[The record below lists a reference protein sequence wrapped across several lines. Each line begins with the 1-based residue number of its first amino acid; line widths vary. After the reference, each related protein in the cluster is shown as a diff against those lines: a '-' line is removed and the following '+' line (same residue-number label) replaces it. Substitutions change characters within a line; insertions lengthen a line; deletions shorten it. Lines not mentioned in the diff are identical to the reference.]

1 MPVFDFSNAPAE
13 KGNAECTY
21 ETFWSNETSASAQKP
36 IVVID
41 NSKRKWKHHSL
52 GMFTNPIKRTSFE
65 FDEEE
70 LKGACCD
77 CWGLPK
83 GDGTNGTCEGS
94 SETPFFENGQL
105 KIRFVCKNNEKVV
118 IFEE

>member
-65 FDEEE
+65 FDEE
-70 LKGACCD
+70 
-77 CWGLPK
+77 
-83 GDGTNGTCEGS
+83 DGVVS
-94 SETPFFENGQL
+94 ADIIRIDS
-105 KIRFVCKNNEKVV
+105 RFVSLFKWLGENHIKSTAFRCRHR
-118 IFEE
+118 